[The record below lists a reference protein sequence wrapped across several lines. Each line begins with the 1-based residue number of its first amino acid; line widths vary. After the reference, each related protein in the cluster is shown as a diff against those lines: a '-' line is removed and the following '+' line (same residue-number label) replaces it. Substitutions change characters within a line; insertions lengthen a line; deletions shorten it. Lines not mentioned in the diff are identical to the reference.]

1 MIRVY
6 DVMKTT
12 ISKGGY
18 RLEEVLNRVKRL
30 FLLGDLTEAE
40 FDELL
45 ELAVQG
51 ASADAERPE
60 LDALI
65 QVIAESLT
73 AIEARVTALEAGN
86 SGGEDNSGGAEQPE
100 YPEWKPWDGISKD
113 YLYGAIVSHNGELW
127 ISVFSGQNVWEPGVV
142 GTESI
147 WQRYI
152 VEEEPIEPDE
162 GATEVLS

>member
-6 DVMKTT
+6 DVMKST

-18 RLEEVLNRVKRL
+18 KLEEVLNRVKRL
-30 FLLGDLTEAE
+30 FMLGDLTEAE

-45 ELAVQG
+45 ELAGQG

-60 LDALI
+60 TDALI

-73 AIEARVTALEAGN
+73 ALEARVTALE
-86 SGGEDNSGGAEQPE
+86 GGNSGGAEQPE

-127 ISVFSGQNVWEPGVV
+127 ISVFNGQNVWEPGAI
-142 GTESI
+142 GTDAM

-152 VEEEPIEPDE
+152 VAEEPIEPDGVAE
-162 GATEVLS
+162 